1 MNRERLER
9 CQWDEL
15 SGKLY
20 YIWNR
25 SSMTWTLFHLVNK
38 GGRILVNFLEAVPA
52 TYNFS
57 RYYVWGG
64 ETQCLETKLLLGG
77 KLTPY
82 LLPLWQPTVRNWE
95 KEMAQQCIIS
105 PNLEWE
111 NKNLEISDIKMRNA
125 GNSGFVFLNCI
136 LLCPPKKSKFRHSI
150 LADAELSFTFWTDLA
165 NFLHIVLGA
174 IVDGMRD
181 PTLTDGLMF
190 ACWRGAEHGHIFHS
204 LAQLSGCNANAT
216 WREGKINQRLI
227 QGNESV
233 GFDLSSPQTLLTRLD
248 FRV

>member
-1 MNRERLER
+1 MFGDKTFVRWETDSLFAATLTANCE
-9 CQWDEL
+9 
-15 SGKLY
+15 KL
-20 YIWNR
+20 R
-25 SSMTWTLFHLVNK
+25 K
-38 GGRILVNFLEAVPA
+38 
-52 TYNFS
+52 
-57 RYYVWGG
+57 
-64 ETQCLETKLLLGG
+64 K
-77 KLTPY
+77 
-82 LLPLWQPTVRNWE
+82 
-95 KEMAQQCIIS
+95 MAQQCIIS

-190 ACWRGAEHGHIFHS
+190 AC
-204 LAQLSGCNANAT
+204 
-216 WREGKINQRLI
+216 
-227 QGNESV
+227 
-233 GFDLSSPQTLLTRLD
+233 
-248 FRV
+248 